1 MRTASCVGL
10 MLLGVLLCGCT
21 GPREWVRNGFK
32 VGPNYCPPDAPTA
45 AEWIESADA
54 RVRTDPPQDCTW
66 WRVFGDPVLD
76 ELVWSAYRENL
87 PLKEAGCRI
96 LVARAQRA
104 IAVGGL
110 FPQQQQAFA
119 DYSRMAASRTVVN
132 RSADQQQFFDIWDGG
147 FNLAWELDFW
157 GRLRRAVI
165 AADDQLDASIEDYDA
180 VLVLLVADV
189 ARSYAEV
196 RALQTQLELARANVK
211 LQQETLDLTKVRF
224 KNGVVTDL
232 DVQQATANLAETE
245 ALIPPLQIS
254 LRQTSNQ
261 LCILLGVPPEAI
273 EQKLDRRPIPT
284 AAPSVAVG
292 IPADLLRRRPDVR
305 KAERLLAAQSE
316 QIGIAAAQLYPQLS
330 IIGSI
335 GVQASQFTDL
345 ANSQSIT
352 ADAGPAMRWDVLNY
366 GRNLNRIR
374 AQDAQFQSLV
384 WSYRNKVLVAN
395 EEVENGLAAFLYSQ
409 EQVRAQT
416 RAVKALHKSVELAL
430 EQYRGGT
437 VDFNRVFLL
446 EGYLVQQEL
455 QLAQAKA
462 NVALGLIEVY
472 RALGGGWQIRTD
484 AEEPFAAPLPP
495 GDEKPVPV
503 EDIPTPPAEP
513 AK

>member
-1 MRTASCVGL
+1 MRAANCVGL
-10 MLLGVLLCGCT
+10 ILLGTLLCGCT

-32 VGPNYCPPDAPTA
+32 VGPNYCPPEAPTA
-45 AEWIESADA
+45 SEWIESADT
-54 RVRTDPPQDCTW
+54 RVRSDPPQDCTW

-119 DYSRMAASRTVVN
+119 DYSRTAASRTVVN
-132 RSADQQQFFDIWDGG
+132 RSADQQQFFDLWDGG

-157 GRLRRAVI
+157 GRLRRAVV
-165 AADDQLDASIEDYDA
+165 AADAQLDASIEDYDA

-189 ARSYAEV
+189 ARSYAEI
-196 RALQTQLELARANVK
+196 RTLQTQLDLARANVK
-211 LQQETLDLTKVRF
+211 LQQETLDLTNVRF
-224 KNGVVTDL
+224 NNGVVTDL
-232 DVQQATANLAETE
+232 DVQQASANLAETE
-245 ALIPPLQIS
+245 ALIPPLQVS
-254 LRQTSNQ
+254 LRQTCNQ
-261 LCILLGVPPEAI
+261 LCVLLGMPPEAL
-273 EQKLDRRPIPT
+273 EQKLDRRPIP
-284 AAPSVAVG
+284 AASASVAIG
-292 IPADLLRRRPDVR
+292 IPADLLRRRPDIR
-305 KAERLLAAQSE
+305 RAERQLAAQSE

-345 ANSQSIT
+345 AQS
-352 ADAGPAMRWDVLNY
+352 DSVVGSVGPGMRWDVLHY
-366 GRNLNRIR
+366 GRNLNAIR
-374 AQDAQFQSLV
+374 AQDSQFQSLV
-384 WSYRNKVLVAN
+384 WNYRNKVLVAN

-409 EQVRAQT
+409 DQVRAQT
-416 RAVKALHKSVELAL
+416 RAVKALHKSVELSL

-437 VDFNRVFLL
+437 VDFNRVYLL

-455 QLAQAKA
+455 QLAQSKA

-472 RALGGGWQIRTD
+472 RALGGGWQIRTEAAD
-484 AEEPFAAPLPP
+484 EPFAAPLPP
-495 GDEKPVPV
+495 DDDV
-503 EDIPTPPAEP
+503 P